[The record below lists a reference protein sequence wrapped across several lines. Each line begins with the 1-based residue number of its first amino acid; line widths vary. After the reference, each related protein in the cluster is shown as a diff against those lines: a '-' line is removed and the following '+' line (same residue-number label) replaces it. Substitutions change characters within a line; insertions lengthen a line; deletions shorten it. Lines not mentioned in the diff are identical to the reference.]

1 MKFNAS
7 QLDNDFYLARAK
19 AEANEIFSKTSTRLE
34 RSFKKI
40 LETTLYGHAPEVF
53 LINEMGFSDDVRK
66 YKDVIDAD
74 NRFVEV
80 KVTEGD
86 YYVPYVLKRAN
97 RARQDVWRDHPD
109 ILYIFIG
116 NKMTADYS
124 LYGVYHWEE
133 NKKQFVLQNRRK
145 IL

>member
-7 QLDNDFYLARAK
+7 QLDSDFYLARAK
-19 AEANEIFSKTSTRLE
+19 AEAAEIFSKTSTRLK
-34 RSFKKI
+34 RSFNQI

-53 LINEMGFSDDVRK
+53 LIKEMGFTDDTRK
-66 YKDVIDAD
+66 YKDVIDAE
-74 NRFVEV
+74 NSFVEV

-97 RARQDVWRDHPD
+97 RARQDAWREYPD

-116 NKMTADYS
+116 DKVTADYS
-124 LYGVYHWEE
+124 LHGIYYWNK
-133 NKKQFVLQNRRK
+133 NKKQFVLQN
-145 IL
+145 